1 MTDGTPSPSTLIY
14 RSVTATRHKIEPEL
28 RVCRIMEA
36 GGSLCYMRYV
46 AEVPNVL
53 PDAGKSGVERVEHL
67 DCLRP
72 TPPHQSQ
79 PLRRIDITFD
89 FATMSP
95 LRLGFGDA
103 LIHLGYLLTGLP
115 LDAGCRRT
123 VEPGHARRTASS
135 EAPARLGSHAV
146 AGRRH
151 CDQAGA
157 IPGTRWG
164 R

>member
-1 MTDGTPSPSTLIY
+1 
-14 RSVTATRHKIEPEL
+14 
-28 RVCRIMEA
+28 MEA

-103 LIHLGYLLTGLP
+103 LIHLGYLLTQDVGEQLSLGMLAGPGHRKHQRDCVRP
-115 LDAGCRRT
+115 LRPDAGIVTWR
-123 VEPGHARRTASS
+123 V
-135 EAPARLGSHAV
+135 
-146 AGRRH
+146 
-151 CDQAGA
+151 A
-157 IPGTRWG
+157 IPVTRG
-164 R
+164 NR